1 MRVTS
6 GLVAALTALSPL
18 ACTESTPESSG
29 VEAVSNRPQQYDR
42 FIAIVKLKTPPLLA
56 AATGADALEAEQQ
69 ELIGKLTALSPD
81 IRVLYRYKLVLNGIA
96 IVAPK
101 ALEPQFREMAEVAYV
116 EGETP
121 FTRPEIEA
129 RGEQLPPANVGE
141 TNSAA
146 WIGASRVRRELSVA
160 DAPIDGR
167 GTRVGV
173 VDTGIDYTHA
183 MFGGTGTPEAYS
195 AIDPSQDATDAYP
208 SAKVVGGIDLVGTAY
223 DTSSPKFDH
232 HIPLP
237 DANPIDEAGHGT
249 HVAGT
254 IAGKGDSVR
263 SYDGVA
269 PEAQLY
275 AIKVFGKNGSTGDA
289 VIIAALEYAADPDG
303 DLDPKDRL
311 DVINLSLG
319 GDYGTPHVLYSEAVG
334 NLARAGTVAVM
345 AAGNSG
351 PNPFI
356 VGAPSTANEAVS
368 VAATIDN
375 MEHNWK
381 FPTVKLSTPENPSIV
396 VEAVEA
402 SFTKP
407 IGDLD
412 ALSGKLVHIGLADR
426 DLTAEEAAA
435 LQGNVALIDRGVV
448 TFEEKISRAARAG
461 AVGAV
466 VANNQDGTPTAMGG
480 ESQLEIPGI
489 MVSKAIGETLRAA
502 LAEGGDVRIDF
513 KNPDRIERPE
523 LIDTI
528 TDFSSEGPR
537 AIDGFIKPEVA
548 APGYQIW
555 SARVGGGTA
564 TVAFNGTSMATP
576 HVAGVAALLRQ
587 KYATA
592 PVSDIK
598 SLIINTAKPIVD
610 ASRQP
615 YAIARA
621 GAGRVQAFEA
631 AASDLVFPEATLS
644 LGEVL
649 VETQKTLRKTL
660 TVKSLGV
667 AARRLSIEW
676 STVEGLELSGPSAV
690 DVAAGGS
697 QTLTFDAVIKAPQG
711 DAANQLLGT
720 NLVFKDEAGREV
732 GRVPVLAVAK
742 RVSRIKARGLEVK
755 ATSVA
760 DAPGAVASFK
770 LENDGRSS
778 GDALAFNLLA
788 KDERAG
794 NQGRSSQRIAVC
806 DLQSA
811 GYRVVRRT
819 RDDGQTV
826 ELLQIG
832 VKLYT
837 PISNW
842 QLCEISVQIDGDGD
856 GVADQELLGT
866 HAQTLTENAADA
878 QTFRSILTDAT
889 KLRTLRAAWETSF
902 GQPDAPASAGYAD
915 AIADTQDY
923 ETFGHS
929 TVAVVSAD
937 VSKLALTASGELRVK
952 LAVLPYESGTPAG
965 DDYLAAQESRW
976 KTLPLARENMPF
988 VDIPERISLAASAE
1002 ETVSLTAGGTRG
1014 SLVIYL
1020 PHNASNFSLTRT
1032 DEQQQVLSPRFTNG
1046 R

>member
-56 AATGADALEAEQQ
+56 AATGAEALEAEQQ
-69 ELIGKLTALSPD
+69 ELIGKLAALSPD

-101 ALEPQFREMAEVAYV
+101 ALEPQFREMAEVSYV

-121 FTRPEIEA
+121 FTRPEVEA
-129 RGEQLPPANVGE
+129 RGEQLPPANLGE

-146 WIGASRVRRELSVA
+146 WIGASRVRRELSAA

-208 SAKVVGGIDLVGTAY
+208 SAKVAGGVDLVGTAY

-249 HVAGT
+249 HVAAT

-289 VIIAALEYAADPDG
+289 VIIAALEYAADPNG

-407 IGDLD
+407 IADLD
-412 ALSGKLVHIGLADR
+412 SLSGKLVHIGLADR
-426 DLTAEEAAA
+426 ELTAEEAAA

-448 TFEEKISRAARAG
+448 TFEEKVSRAARAG
-461 AVGAV
+461 AIGAV

-480 ESQLEIPGI
+480 ETKVEIPGI
-489 MVSKAIGETLRAA
+489 MVSRAIGETLKTA
-502 LAEGGDVRIDF
+502 LAAGGDVRIDF
-513 KNPDRIERPE
+513 KNADRVERPE

-537 AIDGFIKPEVA
+537 AIDGYIKPEVA

-555 SARVGGGTA
+555 SAKVGGGSA

-587 KYATA
+587 RFATA

-598 SLIINTAKPIVD
+598 SLIVNTAKPIVD
-610 ASRQP
+610 SSHKP
-615 YAIARA
+615 YTIARA

-631 AASDLVFPEATLS
+631 ATSDLVFPEATLS

-649 VETQKTLRKTL
+649 VESQKTLRKTL
-660 TVKSLGV
+660 TVKSLGG
-667 AARRLSIEW
+667 AKRLSIEW
-676 STVEGLELSGPSAV
+676 SSVDGLELSGPSTV
-690 DVAAGGS
+690 DVAAGAS
-697 QTLTFDAVIKAPQG
+697 QTLTFDALIKAPQG

-720 NLVFKDEAGREV
+720 NLVFKDETGREV

-742 RVSRIKARGLEVK
+742 RVSRIKAKSLEVK

-760 DAPGAVASFK
+760 DAPGSVASFK
-770 LENDGRSS
+770 LANDGRTS

-788 KDERAG
+788 KDERVG

-811 GYRVVRRT
+811 GYRTVRRT
-819 RDDGQTV
+819 KDDGQTV
-826 ELLQIG
+826 ELLQIA

-842 QLCEISVQIDGDGD
+842 QLCEVSVQIDGDGD

-878 QTFRSILTDAT
+878 QTFSSILTDAA

-902 GQPDAPASAGYAD
+902 GQADAPASAGYAD
-915 AIADTQDY
+915 AIVDTQSYDF
-923 ETFGHS
+923 FGHS

-937 VSKLALTASGELRVK
+937 VSKLAKNASGELRVK

-965 DDYLAAQESRW
+965 DDYLAGQESRW
-976 KTLPLARENMPF
+976 TSLPLARENMPF
-988 VDIPERISLAASAE
+988 VDIPERIALAAGAE

-1020 PHNASNFSLTRT
+1020 PHNASNVSLTRT